1 MRDFNSP
8 QQQRLDDARAKVEQ
22 AIANNEPQ
30 DVIDLAKQVYY
41 AALQAA

>member
-8 QQQRLDDARAKVEQ
+8 EQKRLDNARAYVEW

-30 DVIDLAKQVYY
+30 DVIDLAKQVYW